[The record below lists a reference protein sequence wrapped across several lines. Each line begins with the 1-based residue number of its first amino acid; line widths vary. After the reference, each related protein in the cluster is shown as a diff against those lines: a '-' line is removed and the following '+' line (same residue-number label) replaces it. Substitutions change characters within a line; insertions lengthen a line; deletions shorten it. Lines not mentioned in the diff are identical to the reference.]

1 MYHKIKALVRISGLH
16 LSSSYCQLTD
26 SFSLMLKINGCM
38 FVTVNS
44 VRACTRACVS
54 VRACVRACVRV
65 CSFVRACM
73 LLNSRRPKSC
83 LIIQGMLHVN
93 CWTYCTAITEEFL
106 HREYKVALHF
116 IVLADQHTVKLQL
129 LQSTSRY

>member
-1 MYHKIKALVRISGLH
+1 
-16 LSSSYCQLTD
+16 
-26 SFSLMLKINGCM
+26 MLKINGSM

-44 VRACTRACVS
+44 VRACARACVS
-54 VRACVRACVRV
+54 VRACVRACA
-65 CSFVRACM
+65 FVRACM
-73 LLNSRRPKSC
+73 LLNSRRPKRC

-93 CWTYCTAITEEFL
+93 CCIYYNAITDEVL

-116 IVLADQHTVKLQL
+116 IALADQRKVKLQS